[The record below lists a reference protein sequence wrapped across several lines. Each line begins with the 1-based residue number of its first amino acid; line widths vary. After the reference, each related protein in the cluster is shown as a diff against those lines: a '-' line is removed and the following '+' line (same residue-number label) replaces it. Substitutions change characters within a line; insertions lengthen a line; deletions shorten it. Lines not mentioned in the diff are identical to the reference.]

1 MILAGDLSAE
11 ERKARATCTSI
22 SFYCNDSFLIFFAAL
37 LTKVGMG
44 GRLDHVPSQL
54 SGGEQQRVR
63 QFIFNHSN
71 NYSLVVNR
79 LQLLELWLIILKFY
93 CWMSLRMCIYFSFN
107 RILTLLRGDLDT
119 ANTAIVMKLLT
130 ELNKKEGLF
139 RILRRAGY

>member
-1 MILAGDLSAE
+1 MFQTFNLLSSLTALENVEMPMILAGDLSAE

-93 CWMSLRMCIYFSFN
+93 CWMSLRMCIY
-107 RILTLLRGDLDT
+107 LLSI
-119 ANTAIVMKLLT
+119 A
-130 ELNKKEGLF
+130 F
-139 RILRRAGY
+139 